1 MESQRSVSSLRVLVV
16 CLGNICRSPLG
27 EAVLRD
33 AAKRR
38 NLRIQVDSAGTG
50 GWHVGQPPD
59 RRSID
64 EAHRRGVD
72 ISQQRG
78 RKVQREDLDAFDVL
92 LAMDQQNL
100 KDLQSLAKNDEELRK
115 IQLFMPDGREVPD
128 PYHGTMRDFA
138 LVFDWAEEAANLWM
152 EKWSKALREK

>member
-1 MESQRSVSSLRVLVV
+1 MESERSVSSLRVLVV

-33 AAKRR
+33 AAMRR

-64 EAHRRGVD
+64 EACRRGLD

-78 RKVQREDLDAFDVL
+78 RKVQREDLEAFDVL

-100 KDLQSLAKNDEELRK
+100 KDLQRLAKNDEELRK

-138 LVFDWAEEAANLWM
+138 HVFDWAEGAADLWM